1 MFQSL
6 AVSVARSLLEL
17 AEIDILLVL
26 DDPRILFQ
34 FFKKAILIPEAQG
47 PEFALCQLLVERGG
61 GEFVTPKIYTLLI
74 NILGD
79 FATLGSVGAEWEQRN
94 DVLQKR
100 MKPSSK
106 TPDRPYNLNICGLT
120 SRHGDQIA
128 RAKQAVELVFS
139 LHRKAEE
146 MVAQTDNPANGIL

>member
-1 MFQSL
+1 MQSTQPPLFQNL
-6 AVSVARSLLEL
+6 AIPLVKSLLEL
-17 AEIDILLVL
+17 AEIDLSLVL

-34 FFKKAILIPEAQG
+34 VFKKAILIPEAQG
-47 PEFALCQLLVERGG
+47 SEFALCQLLVERAA
-61 GEFVTPKIYTLLI
+61 GEYVTPKVYPFLI

-106 TPDRPYNLNICGLT
+106 TPDRPYNLL
-120 SRHGDQIA
+120 S
-128 RAKQAVELVFS
+128 
-139 LHRKAEE
+139 
-146 MVAQTDNPANGIL
+146 

>member
-1 MFQSL
+1 LDTGISLGEVIRVVQSTQPPLFQNL
-6 AVSVARSLLEL
+6 AVPLAKSLLEL
-17 AEIDILLVL
+17 AELDLSLVL

-34 FFKKAILIPEAQG
+34 VFKKAILIPEAQG
-47 PEFALCQLLVERGG
+47 SEFALCQLLVEREG
-61 GEFVTPKIYTLLI
+61 GESVTPKLYPFLI

-106 TPDRPYNLNICGLT
+106 TPDRPYNLL
-120 SRHGDQIA
+120 S
-128 RAKQAVELVFS
+128 
-139 LHRKAEE
+139 
-146 MVAQTDNPANGIL
+146 